1 VFESKMSLDVVGNRL
16 LYHVESVHRA
26 TLDALE
32 QQVGDAVRVV
42 AFITVEGEA
51 ELPPMTQPGDVELVT
66 EATRNN
72 LRMNALG
79 TFEVKCDPG
88 LRCVYLQND
97 RKKLQSQRSL
107 AALGSYQDTGANH
120 EQSELGLSR

>member
-51 ELPPMTQPGDVELVT
+51 ALT
-66 EATRNN
+66 
-72 LRMNALG
+72 ALG
-79 TFEVKCDPG
+79 SVLP
-88 LRCVYLQND
+88 
-97 RKKLQSQRSL
+97 SQRSL

-120 EQSELGLSR
+120 EQSELGPSR